1 MKRKVIC
8 PRCGMSSEMESSLEL
23 HCWACAKDF
32 TIDEHDRQN
41 VKFIQSNDGYHCWQA
56 QPTAYHTIYACLNYP
71 ELCEGCLHEN
81 GTFCMDGRIDFR
93 MPVNAVIGEKGGL
106 R

>member
-8 PRCGMSSEMESSLEL
+8 PHCGISSEMESGSAL

-32 TIDEHDRQN
+32 TIDGNDRQN
-41 VKFIQSNDGYHCWQA
+41 VKLIQSNDGYHCWQA
-56 QPTAYHTIYACLNYP
+56 QSTAYHTIYACLNCP
-71 ELCEGCLHEN
+71 EQCEGCLHEK

-93 MPVNAVIGEKGGL
+93 MPVGAVIGEKGGL